1 MKLFESVD
9 LVADGQSAAGSI
21 VHHDGVT
28 IIDDAERHSA
38 VTKLQR
44 RKIDL
49 PGFGNINRRLDMATG
64 ASGVSG
70 VEFAPVLG
78 IFLSFVAPMRRRGRL
93 GVRKSWQ
100 QRKAE
105 EENEGFAS

>member
-1 MKLFESVD
+1 
-9 LVADGQSAAGSI
+9 
-21 VHHDGVT
+21 
-28 IIDDAERHSA
+28 
-38 VTKLQR
+38 
-44 RKIDL
+44 
-49 PGFGNINRRLDMATG
+49 MATG

-93 GVRKSWQ
+93 AVRKSWQ